1 MVKLMIVDDEPFVRN
16 ALCKGIDWKSYG
28 YTVAADCKNGR
39 EALEKME
46 LVRPDIVITD
56 VCMPVMN
63 GVELASELYRL
74 YPEILVIMISGYEEF
89 EYAKA
94 AVDYGAFA
102 YVLKPL
108 DTEELL
114 AVLQRAEKL
123 LRNKQRMNEFVV
135 TDKTIYESVLRG
147 TFQYDK
153 YEEER
158 DLLEK
163 LTKLYHVVVLVT
175 TSSEKINQEARGF
188 LFGLERETS
197 VRCFDGIN
205 RGVLILL
212 RSCSIAKLQQER
224 KVFCEGLREGLQKL
238 CITGFCIAAS
248 SVKRGLDELL
258 AAYYE
263 AGNIEK
269 MRYLIEDNA
278 IYYSDH
284 KYLVR
289 YTDMNMEAQQ
299 MVAVILRKNR
309 EEIYGKINK
318 LFDQFVIKRTSIYL
332 IKDFAKAVM
341 HQMVTKIEAVEFNEH
356 VGEYIVQLYLAEE
369 LQDIREIL
377 SAFIDECLNYFNKT
391 SELTTNAIIM
401 MAKEYMMKNYQRQD
415 LSLSD
420 VAAYVHLNPSYF
432 SAVFSKICKMTFVN
446 YLTKIRIQNA
456 QEKLI
461 YTDKKVSQIAFECG
475 YLNFT
480 YFCRSFKK
488 STGMQPKEF
497 RDHYKK

>member
-1 MVKLMIVDDEPFVRN
+1 MIKLMIVDDEPFVRN
-16 ALCKGIDWKSYG
+16 ALCRGIDWKSYG
-28 YTVAADCKNGR
+28 YTVVADCKNGR
-39 EALEKME
+39 EALEKID
-46 LVRPDIVITD
+46 LVHPDIVITD
-56 VCMPVMN
+56 VRMPVMN

-114 AVLQRAEKL
+114 AVLQRAEKI
-123 LRNKQRMNEFVV
+123 LRSKQRMNEFVV

-158 DLLEK
+158 ELLEK
-163 LTKLYHVVVLVT
+163 LTKLYHVVVLV
-175 TSSEKINQEARGF
+175 SAGEKMNQEASNF
-188 LFGLERETS
+188 LLSFEQES
-197 VRCFDGIN
+197 VRCFDAIN
-205 RGVLILL
+205 RGILILL

-224 KVFCEGLREGLQKL
+224 EVFCEGLREGMQKL
-238 CITGFCIAAS
+238 CISGFCIAAS

-278 IYYSDH
+278 VYYSDH

-289 YTDMNMEAQQ
+289 YADMSMEAQH
-299 MVAVILRKNR
+299 MVSVILRKNR
-309 EEIYGKINK
+309 KEIYGEINK
-318 LFDQFVIKRTSIYL
+318 QFEQFVLKHTSIYT

-341 HQMVTKIEAVEFNEH
+341 HQMVTKIEAVDFDEH
-356 VGEYIVQLYLAEE
+356 VGDSIVQLYLATD

-377 SAFIDECLNYFNKT
+377 RAFIDECLNYFNKT

-420 VAAYVHLNPSYF
+420 VADYVHLNPSYF
-432 SAVFSKICKMTFVN
+432 SAVFSKYCKMTFIN
-446 YLTKIRIQNA
+446 YLTKLRIQNA

-497 RDHYKK
+497 RDRYKK